1 MWRLHYVGCGS
12 SSARAIAASGC
23 RVERSID
30 LSGAVTRSKKIPAG
44 NRTVPDMRY
53 FVVIRERSS
62 AWNWSVPM
70 RRQEKW
76 DGHAAFMD
84 ALAKE
89 GFIVAGGPL
98 GGEDDAARVMHV
110 VNAAEPDVI
119 EARLAEDPW
128 EPMGMLKTVR
138 IEPWTVLLGGFA

>member
-1 MWRLHYVGCGS
+1 MQ
-12 SSARAIAASGC
+12 
-23 RVERSID
+23 
-30 LSGAVTRSKKIPAG
+30 IPAG
-44 NRTVPDMRY
+44 NRTVLDMPY

-62 AWNWSVPM
+62 TWNWSVPM

-76 DGHAAFMD
+76 DEHAAFMD
-84 ALAKE
+84 ALAEE

-98 GGEDDAARVMHV
+98 GGQDDAARVMHV
-110 VNAAEPDVI
+110 VNAPDPDVI

-128 EPMGMLKTVR
+128 DPMGMLKTVS